1 MSTTRTA
8 RATAKCLCVLAR
20 ARWRRRMVSA
30 FVILEQEARSAT
42 HLNSGTDID
51 VPSLATTEMGKE
63 VQAWA
68 SLNPSHNKRPPAQ
81 QGPFATKTTTTTVPA
96 VTVTVPTF
104 LRAFPL
110 PASVQAKLR
119 HETSQGQE
127 HVGALASLAGLPGR
141 WRASSRR
148 QCWSCPLA
156 AHSARSSASRHRL
169 AAAPMADL
177 VRSRARR
184 GSSGGGSARRPHS
197 RGAPRTP
204 PPTGW
209 SPHRPPADRSREV
222 KDRLRQADA
231 AHAASRYRRAEAT
244 AAAAAADSF
253 EEHAAQRR
261 QWRQQQ
267 VEAQLLEQERTSRAQ
282 HQGREYRAAQRHLLL
297 DDEQE
302 LERTRAELQAS
313 RKSKAARS
321 SRGERQGICQE
332 HRARTPRHANERAG
346 IQHAGGMWGGG
357 GAPKHALCSLPSH

>member
-1 MSTTRTA
+1 
-8 RATAKCLCVLAR
+8 
-20 ARWRRRMVSA
+20 
-30 FVILEQEARSAT
+30 
-42 HLNSGTDID
+42 
-51 VPSLATTEMGKE
+51 
-63 VQAWA
+63 
-68 SLNPSHNKRPPAQ
+68 
-81 QGPFATKTTTTTVPA
+81 
-96 VTVTVPTF
+96 
-104 LRAFPL
+104 
-110 PASVQAKLR
+110 
-119 HETSQGQE
+119 
-127 HVGALASLAGLPGR
+127 
-141 WRASSRR
+141 
-148 QCWSCPLA
+148 
-156 AHSARSSASRHRL
+156 
-169 AAAPMADL
+169 MADL
-177 VRSRARR
+177 VRSRVRR

-321 SRGERQGICQE
+321 SRGERQGRLKPPSRAGRAPE
-332 HRARTPRHANERAG
+332 PEPEPAPVPAPAPEPEPEPEPEPVSELEPGLELEFELDPDLWHRAVAVRRHFCRVY
-346 IQHAGGMWGGG
+346 
-357 GAPKHALCSLPSH
+357 PFLSLTSDRNSQSH